1 MEPAGVHAKP
11 SRRGVTLNFEKEDAV
26 GALGPCPA
34 ETDHLEGLSAACP
47 AWTPPQLKDSG
58 HQHMLVPGGWVGG
71 FQNDVTS

>member
-58 HQHMLVPGGWVGG
+58 HQPMLVPGEWVGRLPK
-71 FQNDVTS
+71 